1 MKNESKVWVSI
12 FLERF
17 FRAQIFPPLGDKLF
31 SCLQFSKNVNFDSCS
46 KINGWISRI
55 SIQLQFPQNA
65 VETHFWS
72 ISFSAAFHHGLLF
85 HYRFCLNFVPIQV
98 LRVLPWGIF
107 SSDFSKTVSPCLLAA
122 GLTNIGTFINLFSL
136 KKDITTTHK
145 LT

>member
-1 MKNESKVWVSI
+1 MISLYKYKNNLKNESKVGVSI

-65 VETHFWS
+65 VERIFKAFLYLQLFIMVFCSITVFAS
-72 ISFSAAFHHGLLF
+72 ISSQ
-85 HYRFCLNFVPIQV
+85 YRFCGFFLEE
-98 LRVLPWGIF
+98 F
-107 SSDFSKTVSPCLLAA
+107 SHQ
-122 GLTNIGTFINLFSL
+122 TFPKRFPLVC
-136 KKDITTTHK
+136 
-145 LT
+145 